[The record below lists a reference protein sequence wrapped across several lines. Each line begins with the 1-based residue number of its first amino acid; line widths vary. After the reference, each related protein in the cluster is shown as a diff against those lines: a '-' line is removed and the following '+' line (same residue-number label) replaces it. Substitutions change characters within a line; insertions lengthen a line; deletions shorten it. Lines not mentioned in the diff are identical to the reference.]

1 MFSEASQQN
10 KQYDFD
16 RGMVALGASFLFGKA
31 KYALVALKFTKFVP
45 LASMLVSSFA
55 YSFFFGWPFAVGMVG
70 LIAVHESG
78 HAMAMR
84 YYGVPFSPAVF
95 IPFMGAVISMKEQP
109 RKVLDEAVIAL
120 AGPIVGSAGAGA
132 LAVLGAMTDSQLCM
146 VGPAESLPA
155 SPTLTVSYI
164 MIFPVLIG

>member
-1 MFSEASQQN
+1 
-10 KQYDFD
+10 
-16 RGMVALGASFLFGKA
+16 
-31 KYALVALKFTKFVP
+31 
-45 LASMLVSSFA
+45 
-55 YSFFFGWPFAVGMVG
+55 
-70 LIAVHESG
+70 
-78 HAMAMR
+78 
-84 YYGVPFSPAVF
+84 
-95 IPFMGAVISMKEQP
+95 MKEQP